1 MNTGEIGRAAV
12 RAVEGYLDKCSKL
25 EVHID
30 RNDKTS
36 IWDGDVY
43 IYKNKEHKP
52 ENFFARIP
60 LVVKGTS
67 DAEDSF
73 YRISREYLE
82 GFKAE
87 RGTVFFMV
95 QVNDNNTMIFYA
107 LLSSK
112 DIEILLQ
119 QTTSTIRID
128 LNEVPAIPLKFE
140 QRILDFATKRNRE
153 KVENTSPR
161 EIQELVN
168 GFEEMR
174 KYLDEV
180 EDKEARFELEA
191 ILDIIKNIK
200 EDETKKEDT
209 IDWRDKFYYFSRKAI
224 DLAVNNIKKFDFAKL
239 QFDLAYYL
247 VDQKQYHLAV
257 DYYLKVLKEY
267 RKRAEAHPYPW
278 RKNDVATTL
287 NNIGNMHCDLTH
299 YDEAEK
305 EYKEALKIYR
315 ELAETNPDAYI
326 GDVAMTLNNL
336 GILHCD
342 LTHYD
347 EAEKEYKEA
356 LKIYRELA
364 ETNRDA
370 YIADVA
376 MTLNNL
382 AILHDD
388 LKRYDEAEN
397 EYKEALKIR
406 RELAKTNR
414 DAYIA
419 DVAMTLNNL
428 AALHDDLT
436 RYDEAENE
444 YQEALEIR
452 RELAETNRDAY
463 IGYVAMT
470 LNNLAI
476 LHRKL
481 TRYDE
486 AEKEYKE
493 ALKIYRELAKT
504 NPDAFIRDVAMT
516 LNNLAILHNNLSRY
530 SEAEKEYQEALKIR
544 RELADTNRNAYIG
557 DVAKTLK
564 NIAVLHKNLT
574 RFDEAKKYAEEALNI
589 YNELAEKYPQIWT
602 KDVDDTKQ
610 LIKDLSN

>member
-1 MNTGEIGRAAV
+1 MTNTSRIERAAV
-12 RAVEGYLDKCSKL
+12 RAVEGYLDQCPKL
-25 EVHID
+25 EVIID
-30 RNDKTS
+30 RNDKTP

-43 IYKNKEHKP
+43 IYKNKEHKN
-52 ENFFARIP
+52 ENFFARVP
-60 LVVKGTS
+60 LMVKGTING
-67 DAEDSF
+67 EDSF

-315 ELAETNPDAYI
+315 ELAETN
-326 GDVAMTLNNL
+326 
-336 GILHCD
+336 
-342 LTHYD
+342 
-347 EAEKEYKEA
+347 
-356 LKIYRELA
+356 
-364 ETNRDA
+364 RDA

-470 LNNLAI
+470 LNNLAA
-476 LHRKL
+476 LHDDL

-486 AEKEYKE
+486 AE
-493 ALKIYRELAKT
+493 
-504 NPDAFIRDVAMT
+504 
-516 LNNLAILHNNLSRY
+516 
-530 SEAEKEYQEALKIR
+530 
-544 RELADTNRNAYIG
+544 
-557 DVAKTLK
+557 
-564 NIAVLHKNLT
+564 
-574 RFDEAKKYAEEALNI
+574 
-589 YNELAEKYPQIWT
+589 
-602 KDVDDTKQ
+602 
-610 LIKDLSN
+610 